1 MTTLIETSKVGPLPA
16 VAPAA
21 HRTLP
26 LTFLDL
32 CWLHFHP
39 IRRLFF
45 YDCSFSKSHFLESFV
60 PKLKHSLSL
69 ALELYFPL
77 AGTLIYP
84 SDTENHKPT
93 IRYSPGDSIPFSI
106 HESSEAGEIFDSLV
120 GNQPRHADA
129 FYDYTPQLPQIVTEP
144 DRKLLRLLAVQ
155 VTLFPGRGV
164 CIGLTNHHSAGDAS
178 SIVGFVRA
186 WASTCKSGLLENAR
200 PVFDR
205 GLIDDPLGRL
215 ESVYWDQMRRVPL
228 TLSPFPLPTNR
239 VRATYILDRAR
250 IEKLKDWVGAKS
262 GFSGLDRP
270 SSFVVASAH
279 VWTCL
284 AKSLVWDDKNE
295 ENRVCDDDDDDE
307 VDYFLFAADIRARLS
322 PPLPGSY
329 FGNCLSGG
337 LAKVRHEELIGPN
350 GLFVAARAIAD
361 EIKNKLNGK
370 DRIMG
375 WLENI
380 GKEIMSIGGKRMFS
394 VSGSARV
401 DLYGAD
407 FGLGRARKVE
417 ALSIDG
423 EKYSMSL
430 CRPRDCEDG
439 LEIGLSLPKDKMDV
453 FASLFDDGLE

>member
-1 MTTLIETSKVGPLPA
+1 MTTLIEATTVGPP
-16 VAPAA
+16 PAA

-45 YDCSFSKSHFLESFV
+45 YDFPFSKSHFLESFV

-84 SDTENHKPT
+84 SDTENYKPT
-93 IRYSPGDSIPFSI
+93 IHYSPGDSVPFPI
-106 HESSEAGEIFDSLV
+106 YESSAGGEFFELLV
-120 GNQPRHADA
+120 SNQPREADA
-129 FYDYTPQLPQIVTEP
+129 FYDYTPQLPPVITEP
-144 DRKLLRLLAVQ
+144 DRKLLRLLAVR

-164 CIGLTNHHSAGDAS
+164 CIGVTNHHSAGDAS

-186 WASTCKSGLLENAR
+186 WASACKSGSLENAS

-205 GLIDDPLGRL
+205 GLIVDPSGRL
-215 ESVYWDQMRRVPL
+215 ESAYWDQMKQVPF
-228 TLSPFPLPTNR
+228 TLSPFPLPTKR
-239 VRATYILDRAR
+239 VRATYVLDRAR
-250 IEKLKDWVGAKS
+250 IEKLKDSVVAKS
-262 GFSGLDRP
+262 GFPGLDRL

-284 AKSLVWDDKNE
+284 AKSLVWDDENE
-295 ENRVCDDDDDDE
+295 EKRVCDDDE
-307 VDYFLFAADIRARLS
+307 VDFFLFAADIRARLS

-329 FGNCLSGG
+329 FGNCLTGG
-337 LAKVRHEELIGPN
+337 LAKVRHEELIGPG
-350 GLFVAARAIAD
+350 GLFVAAQAIAD
-361 EIKNKLNGK
+361 EIKDKLNGT

-380 GKEIMSIGGKRMFS
+380 VKEITSIGGKRMFS

-439 LEIGLSLPKDKMDV
+439 LEIGLSLSKAKMDV
-453 FASLFDDGLE
+453 FASLFEDGLE